1 MLELDK
7 RRQITGLVIESWGW
21 RTRPLRVW
29 VSDDGKNVKGAPIA
43 RDDVGHKRYRFDLRN
58 QNVTTKYLIIGRE
71 RGAVKD
77 WFYLDK
83 VLIYGKDK

>member
-77 WFYLDK
+77 WFFLDK

>member
-43 RDDVGHKRYRFDLRN
+43 RDDVGHKRYRFDSQN

>member
-7 RRQITGLVIESWGW
+7 QRQITGWVIESWGW

-43 RDDVGHKRYRFDLRN
+43 RDDVGHKRYRFDSQN